1 MSLLRKLTHGVRS
14 LLQKDQ
20 VEREIDEELHGFLES
35 AVEEKMRRGW
45 GRGTTREQALRESR
59 MELGSAAAIKDK
71 MHESGW
77 ESLVEAAWQD
87 LRFAFRMM
95 RKNPAFTLVAV
106 LTLAVGIGATTT
118 VYGWIDAVL
127 VHPLPGV
134 ERPGE
139 IVAIESLT
147 PGGQPTTTSY
157 PDIIDFRDHLQLVRV
172 AAARHT
178 AVSVGEPENSQ
189 QVSAQFVSGN
199 YFDVLGVKPEL
210 GRVFAPDEYGDAAGA
225 FPVAVISDRLWRA
238 RFNSDA
244 QIAGKTIKVNRH
256 ELTIVGVAP
265 ADFQGSTP
273 GLTFDVWVPN
283 VMRPLLNG
291 FHTDWQIKD
300 RHNRDMLA
308 FARLKPGVTVEQARA
323 EIAALAVHLA
333 EIHADTNLGIGAT
346 ILPVWKSHFGFQSWL
361 LAPLAVLMAVCIV
374 VLLIVCANV
383 GNLLLARFAARQ
395 KEFSMRLALGARR
408 GRLVRQVLT
417 ESLVLAAAGAVL
429 GVAFRFWAGGIL
441 RLLLPHGD
449 YRVALDFHLN
459 QSVLAFVG
467 LLCIATT
474 LLSGL
479 APALQS
485 IRVNLSDSLKDFAR
499 GGAAGQ
505 PSQRTRKL
513 LVLSEVSLALV
524 ALILAGLFVRS
535 FRAAQKIDTGFD
547 PQNVLLAQF
556 FLSTSGYNLEQ
567 REQFCFRLRKN
578 LEAQPDIVAVTYS
591 DGVPL
596 GFEPSWWEEL
606 QIKGYQPRP
615 SENMAI
621 YRNVVAPGYFQLMH
635 IPLLEGR
642 DFTERDNDDKG
653 TQPVMIVNQ
662 AFVKRFLGAGAV
674 IGRQVHGWGDWF
686 TIVGVVKDSKYNY
699 QTEAP
704 MPYFYVPFRQ
714 VYRADM
720 ALAFYLKTRG
730 NPNQAV
736 ATLRRIVRE
745 TDANVTITK
754 ALPLADYIGASLYT
768 QEVVASMLTG
778 LGILAL
784 SLAAVGLYS
793 VMAYFVTQR
802 THEIGVRMA
811 LGAQRGNVLG
821 IVLRQGMSLALAG
834 VIVGTVFGLAL
845 ARKVASIN
853 VAGST
858 MNGGGSLLVGS
869 PTDPLIYL
877 GAALFL
883 CAVAALAN
891 YVPARRATKVDPVVA
906 LRAE

>member
-1 MSLLRKLTHGVRS
+1 VK
-14 LLQKDQ
+14 
-20 VEREIDEELHGFLES
+20 REIDEELDGYLES
-35 AVEEKMRRGW
+35 AVEEKMRRGQGW
-45 GRGTTREQALRESR
+45 GMTRDQALRAAR
-59 MELGSAAAIKDK
+59 AELGSPAAVKDK
-71 MHESGW
+71 MHETGW

-118 VYGWIDAVL
+118 VYGWIDTVL

-189 QVSAQFVSGN
+189 QVAAQFVSGN

-210 GRVFAPDEYGDAAGA
+210 GRVFAPEEYGDAAGA

-256 ELTIVGVAP
+256 ELTIVGVVP
-265 ADFQGSTP
+265 AEFPGSTP

-323 EIAALAVHLA
+323 EIAALAGHLA

-346 ILPVWKSHFGFQSWL
+346 LLPVWKSHFGFQSVL
-361 LAPLAVLMAVCIV
+361 LAPLAVLMAVCLV

-383 GNLLLARFAARQ
+383 GNLLLAHFAARQ

-417 ESLVLAAAGAVL
+417 ESLVLAAAGATL
-429 GVAFRFWAGGIL
+429 GVAFAFWAGGLL
-441 RLLLPHGD
+441 RLVISPRD

-485 IRVNLSDSLKDFAR
+485 IRVNLSDSLKDFGR
-499 GGAAGQ
+499 GAAGQ
-505 PSQRTRKL
+505 HSHRTRKL
-513 LVLSEVSLALV
+513 LVLSEVSLASV
-524 ALILAGLFVRS
+524 TLILAGLFVRS
-535 FRAAQKIDTGFD
+535 FRAAQKIDAGFD

-567 REQFCFRLRKN
+567 REQFCFRLREN

-642 DFTERDNDDKG
+642 DFTERDNDEKG

-662 AFVKRFLGAGAV
+662 AFVKRFFGTGTGAV
-674 IGRQVHGWGDWF
+674 IGRQVHGWGAWF

-699 QTEAP
+699 RTEAP

-730 NPNQAV
+730 DPNQAV
-736 ATLRRIVRE
+736 ATLRRVVRE

-754 ALPLADYIGASLYT
+754 ALPLADYIGASLNT
-768 QEVVASMLTG
+768 RKIAASMLTG

-784 SLAAVGLYS
+784 VLAAVGLYS
-793 VMAYFVTQR
+793 VMAYSVTQR

-821 IVLRQGMSLALAG
+821 IVLRQGMGLALAG
-834 VIVGTVFGLAL
+834 VVVGTVIGLAL
-845 ARKVASIN
+845 ARKVAGIN

-869 PTDPLIYL
+869 ATDPLIYL

-891 YVPARRATKVDPVVA
+891 YVPARRAIKVDPVVA

>member
-1 MSLLRKLTHGVRS
+1 MPLLRKLTDGVRS

-20 VEREIDEELHGFLES
+20 VEREIDEELDSYLES
-35 AVEEKMRRGW
+35 IAEEKTRQGM
-45 GRGTTREQALRESR
+45 TREEALRAAR
-59 MELGSAAAIKDK
+59 ADMGSATAVKDK
-71 MHESGW
+71 IHESGW

-87 LRFAFRMM
+87 LRFAFRLL
-95 RKNPAFTLVAV
+95 RKNPGFTLVAV

-127 VHPLPGV
+127 IHPLPGV

-147 PGGQPTTTSY
+147 PGGQPTAASY
-157 PDIIDFRDHLQLVRV
+157 PDLIDFRDHLQLVRV
-172 AAARHT
+172 GAARH
-178 AVSVGEPENSQ
+178 AVVSVGEPENSQ
-189 QVSAQFVSGN
+189 QVAAQFVSGN
-199 YFDVLGVKPEL
+199 YFDVLEVKPEL
-210 GRVFAPDEYGDAAGA
+210 GRVFTPEEYGDAPGA
-225 FPVAVISDRLWRA
+225 FPVAVISNRLWRS

-244 QIAGKTIKVNRH
+244 QIAGKPIKVNRH
-256 ELTIVGVAP
+256 ELTIVGVVP
-265 ADFQGSTP
+265 PDFRGSMP
-273 GLTFDVWVPN
+273 GITFDVWIPN
-283 VMRPLLNG
+283 VMRPMLNG
-291 FHTDWQIKD
+291 FNTDWQIKD

-308 FARLKPGVTVEQARA
+308 FARLKPGVTVEQARS
-323 EIAALAVHLA
+323 EIAALASHLA
-333 EIHADTNLGIGAT
+333 EIHADANQGIGAT
-346 ILPVWKSHFGFQSWL
+346 VLPLWESHFGFQSLL
-361 LAPLAVLMAVCIV
+361 LAALEVLMAICIV

-383 GNLLLARFAARQ
+383 GNLLLARFAARHR
-395 KEFSMRLALGARR
+395 EFSMRLALGARR

-417 ESLVLAAAGAVL
+417 ESLVLAAAGATL
-429 GVAFRFWAGGIL
+429 GVAFAFWAGGLL
-441 RLLLPHGD
+441 RALLPPGD
-449 YRVALDFHLN
+449 YSAALDFHLN
-459 QSVLAFVG
+459 QSVLVFIG

-474 LLSGL
+474 LLSAL

-485 IRVNLSDSLKDFAR
+485 IRVNLGDSLKDFGRSA
-499 GGAAGQ
+499 GAGRH
-505 PSQRTRKL
+505 SQRTRKL

-524 ALILAGLFVRS
+524 ALIGAGLFVRS
-535 FRAAQKIDTGFD
+535 FQRAQKIDTGFD

-567 REQFCFRLRKN
+567 REQFCFRLREN
-578 LEAQPDIVAVTYS
+578 LEAQPDIVSVAYS

-596 GFEPSWWEEL
+596 GFEPSWWEKL

-621 YRNVVAPGYFQLMH
+621 YRNVVAPGYFQLMR

-642 DFTERDNDDKG
+642 DFTERDNNEKG

-662 AFVKRFLGAGAV
+662 AFVKRFLGTGAV

-714 VYRADM
+714 IYRADM

-736 ATLRRIVRE
+736 ATLRRVVRE
-745 TDANVTITK
+745 TDANVTITN

-768 QEVVASMLTG
+768 QKIAANLLTG
-778 LGILAL
+778 LGMLAL
-784 SLAAVGLYS
+784 LLAGVGLYS
-793 VMAYFVTQR
+793 VMAYSVTQR

-811 LGAQRGNVLG
+811 LGAQRANVLG

-834 VIVGTVFGLAL
+834 MVIGTAAAL
-845 ARKVASIN
+845 VLSRKVASIT

-869 PTDPLIYL
+869 ATDPWIYL

-883 CAVAALAN
+883 CAVAVLAN
-891 YVPARRATKVDPVVA
+891 YIPARRATKVDPVVA